1 MKKRYEVIE
10 RGSSLYDHVLE
21 LRIGDKPEPIA
32 TALPYGIGGTGH
44 YGFNLGNR
52 CIGLAEGLT
61 KTQAMQALPKKVAA
75 ALAEMLIDLSA
86 HENDFN
92 WAGYEIQ
99 HPVFG
104 TVNVDIETANGA
116 EEHFNVSSQV
126 PADHHMTLDPEL

>member
-21 LRIGDKPEPIA
+21 LLTGDKPEPIA

-61 KTQAMQALPKKVAA
+61 KAQAMQELPKRAAA

-86 HENDFN
+86 HDADFG

-104 TVNVDIETANGA
+104 TVNVDIETVEGV
-116 EEHFNVSSQV
+116 EEHFNVSASLPTV
-126 PADHHMTLDPEL
+126 NHMTLDPEV